1 MNGGNNM
8 ICQKCKNEIPE
19 GSAFCPKCGAKIAT
33 GDTKGS
39 IKNGFGTKRGKG
51 LIIGA
56 GGLVSVIAII
66 GIVYMVLINSNP
78 VKKYTYLFDQD
89 NSKEA
94 IEVYNKKIEGNT
106 ELENELSDT
115 QNTEIDDIYKQ
126 FKDRK
131 LSYED
136 AKKQVQKYTQ
146 YVPSKQYATDIMG
159 QIEALNG
166 SRTAYEAAQKAEND
180 GDAETAISKYKAV
193 IEEDDS
199 YTEAQQKI
207 EELENT
213 FKTQLLNEAESYGQ
227 NKQYTEAIS
236 DIDKIISVLG
246 TSEDLESLKQQYS
259 EMKSEQYA
267 KIVVVDKSVTPMDSS
282 KWIFNNYVDMVFDV
296 TNNSD
301 KAIKGIEG
309 TLTVSDLFDKEII
322 SIGCD
327 FTGHTIQPGET
338 YRESDFSYEC
348 NQFVNTD
355 MKFFNT
361 EFSDLK
367 FAYDITNI
375 VYEDGTTVTPE

>member
-1 MNGGNNM
+1 MFW
-8 ICQKCKNEIPE
+8 KNLHTL
-19 GSAFCPKCGAKIAT
+19 F
-33 GDTKGS
+33 
-39 IKNGFGTKRGKG
+39 
-51 LIIGA
+51 
-56 GGLVSVIAII
+56 
-66 GIVYMVLINSNP
+66 
-78 VKKYTYLFDQD
+78 YTL
-89 NSKEA
+89 
-94 IEVYNKKIEGNT
+94 
-106 ELENELSDT
+106 
-115 QNTEIDDIYKQ
+115 
-126 FKDRK
+126 
-131 LSYED
+131 
-136 AKKQVQKYTQ
+136 
-146 YVPSKQYATDIMG
+146 
-159 QIEALNG
+159 
-166 SRTAYEAAQKAEND
+166 AEND

-338 YRESDFSYEC
+338 YRESDLSYEC